1 MFWMLYGYVLNN
13 LWCMVMIPIRLWLS
27 DKKFKFRTFND
38 KFWKKRITI
47 SNAATFLAFQPVNLK
62 VNINIKAS
70 QFQIRQCTAVSIIHL
85 KHLIGIINIKGS
97 KPDSAFNELKLMSS
111 NVTITNGKALFSTKL
126 KWNEIEH
133 QELHVQ
139 L

>member
-1 MFWMLYGYVLNN
+1 MTNSG
-13 LWCMVMIPIRLWLS
+13 
-27 DKKFKFRTFND
+27 
-38 KFWKKRITI
+38 KKRINI
-47 SNAATFLAFQPVNLK
+47 IQLHFWPVKLK

-111 NVTITNGKALFSTKL
+111 NVTITNGKALFRMKL
-126 KWNEIEH
+126 KWNEIEY
-133 QELHVQ
+133 QELHVHEHNYDLNSNFPPFLFGLFLQ
-139 L
+139 N